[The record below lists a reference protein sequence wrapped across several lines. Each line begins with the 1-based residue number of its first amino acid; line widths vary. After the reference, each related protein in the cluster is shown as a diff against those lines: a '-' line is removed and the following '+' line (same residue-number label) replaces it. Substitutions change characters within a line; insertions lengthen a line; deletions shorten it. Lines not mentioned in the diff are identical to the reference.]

1 MEIECICGLGCVK
14 KASDTLKNIKD
25 LYSPCNNCKD
35 PKLKKFKALNDQ
47 MNFDELDANFG
58 MCKCGKRHLDMVM
71 AHTLKIMIDEGVRD
85 EKTTLRNTC
94 TPLITPAYPTRSAP
108 YIPKNSMVI
117 LTDGMTKKCAVRIID
132 EVPEIKG
139 VLNGDIRN
147 TVGIKDFNSTPHVYD
162 LLAGCDMRCDVV
174 LTSYGA
180 LCIYRNQAEIH
191 VEFSKPVSPKVEILK
206 NFINKYKNPT
216 VLDCTCGPGTLG
228 ITCLKAGAKMVVFND
243 LWYPAAKMTL
253 LNLEVNGFKTNFYD
267 ANKGLIGFGKNFE
280 VYCEDVRNLKKILN
294 EKFDICIIDTFP
306 GVDTYKFID
315 SVKELCR
322 EVVVI

>member
-1 MEIECICGLGCVK
+1 MEIECMCGLGCVE
-14 KASDTLKNIKD
+14 KASVTLKNIKQ
-25 LYSPCNNCKD
+25 LYNPCNKCKD
-35 PKLKKFKALNDQ
+35 PELKKFKTLKDQ
-47 MNFDELDANFG
+47 MNLEELNANFG
-58 MCKCGKRHLDMVM
+58 SCRCGRRHLDVVI
-71 AHTLKIMIDEGVRD
+71 AHLLKIMIDEGVRG
-85 EKTTLRNTC
+85 EKATLRNTC

-108 YIPKNSMVI
+108 YLPKNSMVI
-117 LTDGMTKKCAVRIID
+117 LVDVMTERCAEKIIY
-132 EVPEIKG
+132 EIPEIKG
-139 VLNGDIRN
+139 VLKGDMHN
-147 TVGIKDFNSTPHVYD
+147 TVGIKDFDSSPHVYE

-191 VEFSKPVSPKVEILK
+191 VEFSKSVSPKVEILK
-206 NFINKYKNPT
+206 PIIDKHKNPT
-216 VLDCTCGPGTLG
+216 ILDCTCGPGTLG

-253 LNLEVNGFKTNFYD
+253 LNLEINGFTTNFFD
-267 ANKGLIGFGKNFE
+267 VKKGLIGSGKNFE